1 MASQS
6 TIEIVKSTAPVL
18 KEYGEQITKVF
29 YEKLFETQ
37 PGLRNLFNMTNQ
49 VKGTQPKVL
58 ANAII
63 QYATYI
69 ETPEVLLQ
77 AVNSIAH
84 KHSSLSITPEMY
96 PIVGETLLWAIKEV
110 LGDAA
115 TPDIIGAWA
124 EAYGEL
130 AEIFIAKENSIYREQ
145 KNRLNGYNGQK
156 EFKVVRK
163 IEENKHITSFYLS
176 TTDGSGLPEFTP
188 GQYIS
193 LTLSIPGTDH
203 LHTRNYSLSDYG
215 NKEALRISVKRESGK
230 YKGLVS
236 NYLHN
241 QVGEGDILSL
251 GMPSGEFYLN
261 SNKGPLVFLAAG
273 VGITPLISMYKSLKG
288 SEREIVFVQCA
299 KNSESHA
306 FRNEIESQKTDNVT
320 CVVIYE
326 EPLPNDIFDYKGYL
340 TSKILSD
347 ILPSS
352 PSDVYMCGP
361 KSFMGYALDLLN
373 EQEGK
378 ILDVHFEFFGPK
390 EELESQINN
399 LPVN

>member
-1 MASQS
+1 MASKS

-29 YEKLFETQ
+29 YKKLFETH
-37 PGLRNLFNMTNQ
+37 PDLRNLFNMTNQ

-130 AEIFIAKENSIYREQ
+130 AEIFIAKEDSIYREQ
-145 KNRLNGYNGQK
+145 KSRMNGYNGQK

-163 IEENKHITSFYLS
+163 IEENKHITSFYLN

-188 GQYIS
+188 GQYI
-193 LTLSIPGTDH
+193 D
-203 LHTRNYSLSDYG
+203 R
-215 NKEALRISVKRESGK
+215 KSV
-230 YKGLVS
+230 V
-236 NYLHN
+236 
-241 QVGEGDILSL
+241 
-251 GMPSGEFYLN
+251 
-261 SNKGPLVFLAAG
+261 
-273 VGITPLISMYKSLKG
+273 
-288 SEREIVFVQCA
+288 
-299 KNSESHA
+299 
-306 FRNEIESQKTDNVT
+306 
-320 CVVIYE
+320 
-326 EPLPNDIFDYKGYL
+326 
-340 TSKILSD
+340 
-347 ILPSS
+347 
-352 PSDVYMCGP
+352 
-361 KSFMGYALDLLN
+361 
-373 EQEGK
+373 
-378 ILDVHFEFFGPK
+378 
-390 EELESQINN
+390 
-399 LPVN
+399 